1 MKPVNDLKEIDIDSV
16 TIALTGDGSWERV
29 VLKAM
34 AERHDGSERALL
46 IPIAVAVLGRGNRK
60 TGRFSGL
67 SALQSIKTY
76 VGQSRIRRYLF
87 LIDIEHVNDKE
98 EIKPDLEASARQYGF
113 DLQRPIEVIGN
124 QAFLIRC
131 RVGSH
136 EITVHTVVSGRKK
149 CIEESISALIS
160 LEWGIDVES
169 SKCAIRKILKQK
181 DADLFSLVRTA
192 SSYNVG
198 QALPGLTAAFESME
212 STY

>member
-1 MKPVNDLKEIDIDSV
+1 MKPTNDLKEIDVDSV
-16 TIALTGDGSWERV
+16 TLALTGDGSWERV
-29 VLKAM
+29 VLKAL

-76 VGQSRIRRYLF
+76 LDTRIRRYLF
-87 LIDIEHVNDKE
+87 LIDIEHINNE
-98 EIKPDLEASARQYGF
+98 EGIKPDLEASARQYGF
-113 DLQRPIEVIGN
+113 DLQRPVEVIGN

-136 EITVHTVVSGRKK
+136 EIMVHTVVSGRKK
-149 CIEESISALIS
+149 CIEENISTLIS
-160 LEWGIDVES
+160 LQWGIDVES

-181 DADLFSLVRTA
+181 GADLFSLVRTA
-192 SSYNVG
+192 STYNVR
-198 QALPGLTAAFESME
+198 QALPDLTAAFESME
-212 STY
+212 ST

>member
-60 TGRFSGL
+60 TGRFPGL
-67 SALQSIKTY
+67 SALQSIKAY
-76 VGQSRIRRYLF
+76 VDTRIRRYLF
-87 LIDIEHVNDKE
+87 LIDIEHINNEKG
-98 EIKPDLEASARQYGF
+98 IKPDLEASAKKYGF
-113 DLQRPIEVIGN
+113 DLQRPAEVIGN

-131 RVGSH
+131 RIGSH
-136 EITVHTVVSGRKK
+136 EIMVHTVVSGRKK
-149 CIEESISALIS
+149 CIEENISTLIS

-169 SKCAIRKILKQK
+169 SKCAIRKILKK
-181 DADLFSLVRTA
+181 KGADLFSLVRTA

-198 QALPGLTAAFESME
+198 QAFPDLTAAFESME